1 MAYVKNT
8 WRDGDIITA
17 EKLNH
22 LEDGVEEGR
31 TGSQGPAGPKGDKGD
46 PGPAGPAGPAGA
58 QGPKGDKGDPGAA
71 GPAGAGLTGIAA
83 VLTSVAPDAQLT
95 AAVTKINEIV
105 GILNAR
111 GVSKAK

>member
-17 EKLNH
+17 EKLNR
-22 LEDGVEEGR
+22 LEDGVEESG
-31 TGSQGPAGPKGDKGD
+31 TASQGPAGPKGDKGD
-46 PGPAGPAGPAGA
+46 PGAAGPAGPAGA
-58 QGPKGDKGDPGAA
+58 QGPKGDKGDPGA
-71 GPAGAGLTGIAA
+71 GLTGVAA
-83 VLTSVAPDAQLT
+83 VLTSVAPDAQLA

>member
-22 LEDGVEEGR
+22 LEDGVEEGG
-31 TGSQGPAGPKGDKGD
+31 TGSQGPA
-46 PGPAGPAGPAGA
+46 
-58 QGPKGDKGDPGAA
+58 GPKGDKGDPGAA

>member
-22 LEDGVEEGR
+22 LEDGVGEGG

-46 PGPAGPAGPAGA
+46 PGAAGPAGPAGA
-58 QGPKGDKGDPGAA
+58 QGPKGDKGDPGA
-71 GPAGAGLTGIAA
+71 GLTGVAA

>member
-1 MAYVKNT
+1 MTYVKNT

-22 LEDGVEEGR
+22 LEDGVEEGG

-58 QGPKGDKGDPGAA
+58 QGPKGDKGDPGA
-71 GPAGAGLTGIAA
+71 GLTGAAA

>member
-17 EKLNH
+17 EKLNR
-22 LEDGVEEGR
+22 LEDGVEESG
-31 TGSQGPAGPKGDKGD
+31 TASQGPAGPKGDKGD
-46 PGPAGPAGPAGA
+46 PGAAGPAGPAGA
-58 QGPKGDKGDPGAA
+58 QGPKGDKGDPGA
-71 GPAGAGLTGIAA
+71 GLTGVAA
-83 VLTSVAPDAQLT
+83 VLTSVAPDRQL
-95 AAVTKINEIV
+95 AVVITKINEIV

>member
-22 LEDGVEEGR
+22 LEDGVEEGG

-46 PGPAGPAGPAGA
+46 PGAAGPAGPAGA
-58 QGPKGDKGDPGAA
+58 QGPKGDKGAP
-71 GPAGAGLTGIAA
+71 GAGLTGVAA

>member
-46 PGPAGPAGPAGA
+46 PGAAGPAGPAGA
-58 QGPKGDKGDPGAA
+58 QGPKGDKGDPGA
-71 GPAGAGLTGIAA
+71 GLTGVAA
-83 VLTSVAPDAQLT
+83 VLTSVAPDAQLA

>member
-17 EKLNH
+17 EKLNR
-22 LEDGVEEGR
+22 LEDGVEESG

-46 PGPAGPAGPAGA
+46 PGAAGPAGPAGPAGA
-58 QGPKGDKGDPGAA
+58 QGPKGDKGDPGA
-71 GPAGAGLTGIAA
+71 GLTGVAA
-83 VLTSVAPDAQLT
+83 VLTSVAPDAQLA

>member
-17 EKLNH
+17 EKLNR
-22 LEDGVEEGR
+22 LEDGVEESG
-31 TGSQGPAGPKGDKGD
+31 TASQGPAGPKGDKGD
-46 PGPAGPAGPAGA
+46 PG
-58 QGPKGDKGDPGAA
+58 
-71 GPAGAGLTGIAA
+71 AGLTGVAA
-83 VLTSVAPDAQLT
+83 VLTSVAPDAQLA

>member
-22 LEDGVEEGR
+22 LEDGVEEGG

-46 PGPAGPAGPAGA
+46 PGAAGPAGPAGA
-58 QGPKGDKGDPGAA
+58 QGPKGDKGDPGA
-71 GPAGAGLTGIAA
+71 GLTGVAA
-83 VLTSVAPDAQLT
+83 VLTSVAPDAQLA

>member
-46 PGPAGPAGPAGA
+46 PGAAGPAGPAGA
-58 QGPKGDKGDPGAA
+58 QGPKGDKGDPGA
-71 GPAGAGLTGIAA
+71 GLTGVAA

>member
-22 LEDGVEEGR
+22 LEDGVEEGG

-46 PGPAGPAGPAGA
+46 PGAAGPAGPAGA
-58 QGPKGDKGDPGAA
+58 QGPKGDKGDPGA
-71 GPAGAGLTGIAA
+71 GLTGVAA

>member
-17 EKLNH
+17 EKLNR
-22 LEDGVEEGR
+22 LEDGVEESG
-31 TGSQGPAGPKGDKGD
+31 TASQGPAGPKGDKGD
-46 PGPAGPAGPAGA
+46 PGAAGPAGPAGA
-58 QGPKGDKGDPGAA
+58 QGPKGDKGDPGA
-71 GPAGAGLTGIAA
+71 GLTGVAA

>member
-22 LEDGVEEGR
+22 LEDGVEEGG

-46 PGPAGPAGPAGA
+46 PG
-58 QGPKGDKGDPGAA
+58 
-71 GPAGAGLTGIAA
+71 AGLTGVAA

>member
-58 QGPKGDKGDPGAA
+58 QGPKGDKGDPGA
-71 GPAGAGLTGIAA
+71 GLTGVAA

>member
-46 PGPAGPAGPAGA
+46 PG
-58 QGPKGDKGDPGAA
+58 
-71 GPAGAGLTGIAA
+71 AGLTGVAA
-83 VLTSVAPDAQLT
+83 VLTSVAPDAQLA